1 MTQIVKMD
9 SRGRIYIP
17 AEIRKLLDLVP
28 GTEFKVR
35 ALHSTGTIVLY
46 PENADEGQAWFWTA
60 EWQDGER
67 EADEDIAAGRTTSIE
82 SPSTLK
88 ETDQ

>member
-1 MTQIVKMD
+1 MTQIVKMN

-17 AEIRKLLDLVP
+17 AEIRKRLDLVP

-35 ALHSTGTIVLY
+35 ALQSTGTIVLY
-46 PENADEGQAWFWTA
+46 PRNADEGQAWFWTP

-67 EADEDIAAGRTTSIE
+67 EAEEDIAAGRTTIMESSSI
-82 SPSTLK
+82 LK
-88 ETDQ
+88 DTDR